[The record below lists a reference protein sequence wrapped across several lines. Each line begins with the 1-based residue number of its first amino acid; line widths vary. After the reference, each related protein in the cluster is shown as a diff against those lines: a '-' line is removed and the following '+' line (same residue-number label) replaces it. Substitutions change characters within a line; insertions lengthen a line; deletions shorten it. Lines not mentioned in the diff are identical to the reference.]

1 MIKEAVILC
10 GGYGTRLGSLTKN
23 NSKAMVIVT
32 GKPFLE
38 HLIIQLKKNGI
49 KIIFLLV
56 GFKKEKIINYFGD
69 GEKWGVK
76 IYYSYNPPDCETGLR
91 IFHIKNKIRSN
102 FLILYCD
109 NYSPFNLDKVFKIF
123 KKKKSLITLTVAR
136 KKRGNIKF
144 IKNSNIIYSIKK
156 SFSNNHVEIGYM
168 LANKK
173 ILKFLDNKN
182 LSLSFYLKKISLKNK
197 VSAYETPN
205 SYLSISDPERL
216 KKTRKIFRNKKIILV
231 DRDGVLNKKNKKF
244 FYVRNTKELL
254 FNDKIL
260 SVLKKFPNY
269 KFICITNQAGIATGQ
284 VSKKNLAMVNSTI
297 KKYLKKNRINLIKY
311 YVSEDHYKSKSFYRK
326 PNPGNFIKAS
336 NEYNFLLDKTFYI
349 GDDIRDVEAAYNANT
364 KCFFLNNKINI
375 KKKFN
380 NIIRGSL
387 YSALQNYI

>member
-23 NSKAMVIVT
+23 NSKAMVTVS

-49 KIIFLLV
+49 GIVFLLV

-69 GEKWGVK
+69 GDKWGIK
-76 IYYSYNPPDCETGLR
+76 IYYSYNPPECETALR
-91 IFHIKNKIRSN
+91 IFYIKNKIKNN

-109 NYSPFNLDKVFKIF
+109 NYSPFNLNKIFQIF

-136 KKRGNIKF
+136 KKSGNIKF
-144 IKNSNIIYSIKK
+144 IKNSNITYSIKK
-156 SFSNNHVEIGYM
+156 NLSNDHVEIGYM
-168 LANKK
+168 LVNKNV
-173 ILKFLDNKN
+173 LKFFDNKN
-182 LSLSFYLKKISLKNK
+182 LSLGFYLRKISLKNK
-197 VSAYETPN
+197 ISAYETPN

-216 KKTRKIFRNKKIILV
+216 KKTRKIFRNKKIVLV
-231 DRDGVLNKKNKKF
+231 DRDGVLNKKNNNF
-244 FYVRNTKELL
+244 FYVRNTKELF

-284 VSKKNLAMVNSTI
+284 VLKKNLIKINSVI
-297 KKYLKKNRINLIKY
+297 KKYLKKNQINLIKF
-311 YVSEDHYKSKSFYRK
+311 YVSEDHYKSDSFYRK

-364 KCFFLNNKINI
+364 KCFFLQKKINS
-375 KKKFN
+375 KKTFN
-380 NIIRGSL
+380 NIIGGSL
-387 YSALQNYI
+387 YSALRNHI